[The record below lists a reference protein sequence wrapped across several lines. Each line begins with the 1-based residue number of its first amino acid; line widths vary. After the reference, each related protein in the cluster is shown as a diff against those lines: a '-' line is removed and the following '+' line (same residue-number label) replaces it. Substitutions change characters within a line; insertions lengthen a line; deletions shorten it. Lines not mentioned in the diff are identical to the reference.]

1 MHSPSNTVTS
11 NSVSISVP
19 PPISKPRRA
28 GRVLLVALGL
38 LLLVGT
44 LGFIKFSQ
52 ISTLMKMGKEMQKSG
67 PPPESVSSAVSQTQ
81 NWQAQTSAVGTIA
94 PVKGVAL
101 SNDSPGIVTKIDFE
115 SGDLVKQGQTLVEL
129 DTSVERA
136 QLASAIVRHDLAVVT
151 VNRSRALIKDSV
163 ISQSQVDQDESAVKS
178 AATDAD
184 SLQAQINRKIV
195 RAPFSGRLGIRAVNV
210 GQYLNPGTELTVLQ
224 AVGAVFVDF
233 SLPQQQLA
241 TMHNGMPVLVTIQDS
256 NAPALNGIIAAV
268 DPTIDSTT
276 RMIKLR
282 ATVPNPDEKL
292 RPGMFAQVAVL
303 LPDQGSVV
311 TVPLTAVVHA
321 SFGDSVFVVEDKK
334 ADAPGAK
341 TTPDGKPI
349 KNARQQFVRIGEAR
363 GDFVSIVDGVK
374 AGQEVVSAG
383 AFKLRNNSPILVD
396 NSVQT
401 TPQLD
406 PSPENH

>member
-1 MHSPSNTVTS
+1 MNANTL
-11 NSVSISVP
+11 SVSVP
-19 PPISKPRRA
+19 VSRPRKV
-28 GRVLLVALGL
+28 GKVLLVITGL
-38 LLLVGT
+38 LALVGA
-44 LGFIKFSQ
+44 LAFIKFSQ
-52 ISTLMKMGKEMQKSG
+52 ISSLMAMGKAYEKSG
-67 PPPESVSSAVSQTQ
+67 PPPESVSSAVAATQDWQSQT
-81 NWQAQTSAVGTIA
+81 TAVGTIA

-115 SGDLVKQGQTLVEL
+115 SGDLVKQGQVLVEL

-136 QLASAIVRHDLAVVT
+136 QLASAIVRHDLAVTT
-151 VNRSRALIKDSV
+151 VNRSRALIKENV
-163 ISQSQVDQDESAVKS
+163 ISQSQVDTDESAVKS

-210 GQYLNPGTELTVLQ
+210 GQYLNPGTQLSVLQ

-233 SLPQQQLA
+233 SLPQQVLS
-241 TMHNGMPVLVTIQDS
+241 TMHNGMPVRVTIESS
-256 NAPALNGIIAAV
+256 NEPPLDGTIAAV

-292 RPGMFAQVAVL
+292 RPGMFANVAVVM
-303 LPDQGSVV
+303 PDAGAVV

-334 ADAPGAK
+334 ADSPGAK
-341 TTPDGKPI
+341 TTPDGKTI
-349 KNARQQFVRIGEAR
+349 KNARQQFVRLGEAR
-363 GDFVSIVDGVK
+363 GDFVSILDGVT

-383 AFKLRNNSPILVD
+383 AFKLRNNSPILID

-401 TPQLD
+401 APQLD
-406 PSPENH
+406 PRPENH